1 MDESNNTPSGSS
13 SSSKTGLIVGAV
25 VLLLVA
31 AAAYYF
37 WSSSQTASTQ
47 QADSTA
53 NMNTPDTTAT
63 GTGTTATPAPMAAS
77 DSGTV
82 AEDGS
87 VTFTVD
93 GSNFKFEPNQ
103 LKVKKD
109 QKVKIV
115 FNNVQG
121 FHDFRID
128 ELDVKTSQITAGNS
142 ATVEFTPD
150 ETGNF
155 EFYCSVGQHRANG
168 MKGTLVVE

>member
-1 MDESNNTPSGSS
+1 MDESNNTSSGSS
-13 SSSKTGLIVGAV
+13 SSSKTGLIIGAV

-31 AAAYYF
+31 AAGYYF

-47 QADSTA
+47 QEDSTA
-53 NMNTPDTTAT
+53 NMNTPDTTNT
-63 GTGTTATPAPMAAS
+63 NTETIATPAPMAAS

-82 AEDGS
+82 AADGS
-87 VTFTVD
+87 VTFEVD

-121 FHDFRID
+121 FHDFTIE
-128 ELDVKTSQITAGNS
+128 ELNVKTSQITAGNS

-150 ETGNF
+150 ETGSF